1 MIGSKLPLAL
11 LAAALGAACG
21 PAHIQEY
28 TPKKRALEAAP
39 GPVADGPATSPGSLY
54 RDGQIAGA
62 LFVDARAFRVNDVV
76 VVSVEEVADAERSA
90 DTDLERRSN
99 TAVGLQAVPIIGPFV
114 PATAT
119 VNATAGATS
128 DGSFVGGGRTN
139 RRDRLVATV
148 STVVKAVLANG
159 NLFIEGHRVVLVNN
173 EEHHLYVSGIVRPID
188 IDQGNAIPSSKIAE
202 AQIEFVGR
210 GVVSDNQ
217 TQGILQRFLGAL
229 WPF

>member
-1 MIGSKLPLAL
+1 MVSFRW
-11 LAAALGAACG
+11 LGAVALVTLCACG
-21 PAHIQEY
+21 PAHIAEY
-28 TPKKRALEAAP
+28 TPKKRALDASPKPTPEQR
-39 GPVADGPATSPGSLY
+39 VTTPGSLY
-54 RDGQIAGA
+54 RDGELAGA

-90 DTDLERRSN
+90 DTDVERRSN
-99 TAVGLQAVPIIGPFV
+99 TAIGLQAVPIIGPLV
-114 PATAT
+114 PAAAT
-119 VNATAGATS
+119 VNATAGATA
-128 DGSFVGGGRTN
+128 DGTFQGGGSTN

-148 STVVKAVLANG
+148 STVVREVLANG

-188 IDQGNAIPSSKIAE
+188 IDQSNSIPSSKIAE

-217 TQGILQRFLGAL
+217 TQGVVQRFLGFL